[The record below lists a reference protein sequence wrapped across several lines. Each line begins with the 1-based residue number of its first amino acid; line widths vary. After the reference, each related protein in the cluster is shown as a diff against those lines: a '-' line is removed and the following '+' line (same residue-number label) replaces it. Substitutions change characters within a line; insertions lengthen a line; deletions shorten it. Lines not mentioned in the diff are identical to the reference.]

1 MNTHMIR
8 NHDLFNTSD
17 STCKENTNSLITSME
32 CCKNPAQY
40 NMHEFRYEIVDGR
53 YAAIPCW
60 NRICTNCFTHW
71 YGHPDN
77 LKRYTGKE
85 WDKMIEDNFYE
96 S

>member
-1 MNTHMIR
+1 MNTPDMFAETIETK
-8 NHDLFNTSD
+8 NT
-17 STCKENTNSLITSME
+17 LME

-40 NMHEFRYEIVDGR
+40 NMHEFRYEIVDGK

-77 LKRYTGKE
+77 LKRYTKQE